1 MSYHSWFFF
10 FQAEDGIRDVAVT
23 GVQTCALPISYF
35 VQSERRTRMNQLEK
49 DDNATCV
56 MTYSHDGFGLG
67 HLRRNTTI
75 ASILA
80 HQVPD
85 SSVLMMIGC
94 PSGAV
99 FRLPTGVDFIK
110 LPSVV
115 KRHTGVWLPLRLR
128 IGLEKTKA
136 LRVATIHEAVRVFHP
151 QILLVDHEIGR
162 ASCRERV

>member
-1 MSYHSWFFF
+1 
-10 FQAEDGIRDVAVT
+10 
-23 GVQTCALPISYF
+23 
-35 VQSERRTRMNQLEK
+35 MNQLEK

-136 LRVATIHEAVRVFHP
+136 LRV
-151 QILLVDHEIGR
+151 EIGR

>member
-67 HLRRNTTI
+67 QDRSDCRVPSQMPQSKPIVRVGHDARCVVILLELIHSRPPFRLDKIRGRGFAFSYI
-75 ASILA
+75 ASL
-80 HQVPD
+80 
-85 SSVLMMIGC
+85 VLKG
-94 PSGAV
+94 S
-99 FRLPTGVDFIK
+99 
-110 LPSVV
+110 
-115 KRHTGVWLPLRLR
+115 
-128 IGLEKTKA
+128 
-136 LRVATIHEAVRVFHP
+136 
-151 QILLVDHEIGR
+151 
-162 ASCRERV
+162 

>member
-1 MSYHSWFFF
+1 
-10 FQAEDGIRDVAVT
+10 
-23 GVQTCALPISYF
+23 
-35 VQSERRTRMNQLEK
+35 MNQLEK

-128 IGLEKTKA
+128 IGLEKRSEEHTSE
-136 LRVATIHEAVRVFHP
+136 LQSRGHLVCR
-151 QILLVDHEIGR
+151 LLLEKKK
-162 ASCRERV
+162 E

>member
-1 MSYHSWFFF
+1 
-10 FQAEDGIRDVAVT
+10 
-23 GVQTCALPISYF
+23 
-35 VQSERRTRMNQLEK
+35 MNQLEK

-151 QILLVDHEIGR
+151 QILLVDHVPVGIWGELLPSLKMLQRRGDRPTIVLGLR
-162 ASCRERV
+162 DILDAPEVTRTL